1 MAVAGK
7 VAPVPKGEWA
17 IGTSY
22 NKIDIVTHNKDAY
35 IALQNN
41 IGQEPTRSG
50 SAYWSLLMEHPGDN
64 GCFVGTCSTGGS
76 TAAKTVTI
84 SDTIILEA
92 GVVVMVKY
100 TYDNTAA
107 SPTLNINSTGAK
119 SIHYNG
125 AAITSSDLWT
135 AGEADLYEIYVYDGT
150 YWVWVGHSVNSG
162 GVTEDT
168 VAPVEQSPSTHA
180 YTVGKQLYYNGV
192 LYTAI
197 DDIAINDALT
207 VGTNIQASDDLV
219 TQIANA
225 GKGVNTDKTMQEYQ
239 ALTPEQQADPDT
251 YYWIDDDPGI
261 DYDNIRDIVAP
272 TEYSTAVGGH
282 STGDEFILGDYL
294 YKALSTIQQG
304 DPIVTSGGSANAT
317 LAGTIVSQ
325 IKALFDGETVLKNMK
340 TMITDCNTGNTTQGI
355 RWYLVD
361 TQSANAPT
369 TSYGI
374 LLEIV
379 RYSAQVNQFYMV
391 FSGSDYSIYFR
402 SKGSG
407 SWPTTG
413 GYGWKQIY
421 GASLLSG
428 TQQATTIA
436 SAVNTVIAT
445 IANVP
450 AGTYLVTGRITYE
463 ANTNGIRD
471 IGITDSSTSGTMEGT
486 ETATVSG
493 ATTMS
498 ATRYITL
505 SSTGTIYLK
514 GYQTSGST
522 LNISNY
528 ELKAHI
534 M

>member
-1 MAVAGK
+1 MADISQELQAIMQAVYGEEVRGSIHDAIDLINKVGEVVLSTGTAVTSPTSSVTGFYDGSLYLNTDTSILWKCNGTGWVSQGSLAGSSIQSIVK
-7 VAPVPKGEWA
+7 TD
-17 IGTSY
+17 TSGLVDTY
-22 NKIDIVTHNKDAY
+22 TITLTNGNTHEFYVTNGY
-35 IALQNN
+35 S
-41 IGQEPTRSG
+41 PTITVSKSG
-50 SAYWSLLMEHPGDN
+50 S
-64 GCFVGTCSTGGS
+64 VT
-76 TAAKTVTI
+76 TVTI
-84 SDTIILEA
+84 TDINGTQTVQILDGD
-92 GVVVMVKY
+92 GVIEQY
-100 TYDNTAA
+100 
-107 SPTLNINSTGAK
+107 I
-119 SIHYNG
+119 
-125 AAITSSDLWT
+125 
-135 AGEADLYEIYVYDGT
+135 
-150 YWVWVGHSVNSG
+150 
-162 GVTEDT
+162 
-168 VAPVEQSPSTHA
+168 APIEESPSTHA
-180 YTVGKQLYYNGV
+180 YTEGKQLFYNDV
-192 LYTAI
+192 LYTVI
-197 DDIAINDALT
+197 DDIDIGDSLI
-207 VGTNIQASDDLV
+207 VGTNISASDDLV